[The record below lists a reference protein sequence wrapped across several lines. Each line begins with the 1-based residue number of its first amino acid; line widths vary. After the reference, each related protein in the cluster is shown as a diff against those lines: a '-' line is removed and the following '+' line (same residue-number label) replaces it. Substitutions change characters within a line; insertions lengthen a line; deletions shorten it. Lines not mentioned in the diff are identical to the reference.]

1 MRYKTKAD
9 LIEKITENVRK
20 RINSRERAIYKTDV
34 RHVVDAL
41 IEEGRNMVIEGD
53 TLTVR
58 GLLTI
63 SLQDRPPMVVTSHFG
78 GKPTKHRIGH
88 TKAIKICPC
97 SSLKK
102 AVKERYSSGEVKKDE
117 KILEEVLT

>member
-20 RINSRERAIYKTDV
+20 RINSRERTIYKTDV

-63 SLQDRPPMVVTSHFG
+63 SLQDPRWSLPVISVENRQSIASATPKPSRYALVVLSK
-78 GKPTKHRIGH
+78 KPSRRGIRAG
-88 TKAIKICPC
+88 
-97 SSLKK
+97 
-102 AVKERYSSGEVKKDE
+102 R
-117 KILEEVLT
+117 